1 MYRPFSTSTTTRCT
15 VSAWATALLAAAVS
29 ACDADADATP
39 ETGGTLFVDG
49 TERAGIVHRVEFGDD
64 PALPQMAR
72 NLGAG
77 VIAEDLDGDGHIDL
91 YFTNAAG
98 TASLWWNRGDG
109 TFERGDVA
117 PLAPDGTWGVA
128 AGAADIDNDGDRDV
142 LLVNRGPDRL
152 LLNEG
157 GRRFTDASDRLG
169 GTLDGT
175 GLGVQ
180 FGDLDGD
187 GRLDLFV
194 GGTSVGDAAI
204 VLDDGDASDDVF
216 VQWGKAPS
224 HLLWAEPDGSYL
236 DVTSRVGATGLP
248 EGNAFNGAMLD
259 LDADGDLDLYV
270 TQDTQGE
277 VLNLLYRNDGAA
289 EDGFVTLTDV
299 SASCNCQSPQAA
311 MGLGV
316 LDIDANGLPELYV
329 SNLIYAWPNRE
340 ALLFN
345 RGDLVF
351 QDVTEA
357 TGAASMDGW
366 TSIPVPSAASARAVS
381 WGITTLDVQNDT
393 LEDLFV
399 VYGELATDLA
409 ERPGSEPNPL
419 FLAGQPDALIRARG
433 DGHFETLADS
443 GLEDRGRGQ
452 AAVAADFDGDGCE
465 DVVVVNLD
473 GPTRLYRA
481 RCDSVG
487 TWIALDLQ
495 GTRSNRDA
503 IGARVKIEAGGRTQW
518 RYVHGCATSAHSCTP
533 KRVHV
538 GLGGAKRVDRVTIH
552 WPAGGTQVVS
562 NLDVNRRHAV
572 IEATSRETP
581 AR

>member
-1 MYRPFSTSTTTRCT
+1 MHGPSSSSTTHRRADAARAPTLIVLT
-15 VSAWATALLAAAVS
+15 VSACSGAVTS
-29 ACDADADATP
+29 PP
-39 ETGGTLFVDG
+39 EVGGTLFVDG
-49 TERAGIVHRVEFGDD
+49 TGRAGIVHRVDFGDD

-77 VIAEDLDGDGHIDL
+77 AVAEDLDGDGHIDL
-91 YFTNAAG
+91 FFTNAAG

-109 TFERGDVA
+109 TFERGDA
-117 PLAPDGTWGVA
+117 DSLAPRGTWGVA
-128 AGAADIDNDGDRDV
+128 AGAADIDNDGDRDL

-152 LLNEG
+152 LLNKG
-157 GRRFTDASDRLG
+157 GRRFTDVSDRLG
-169 GTLDGT
+169 GVLDGS

-187 GRLDLFV
+187 GRLDIFV
-194 GGTSVGDAAI
+194 GGTTVGDAAV
-204 VLDDGDASDDVF
+204 VLDDGDNSDDVF

-224 HLLWAEPDGSYL
+224 HLLWAQPDGSYL
-236 DVTSRVGATGLP
+236 DVTGRVGATGLP

-289 EDGFVTLTDV
+289 ADGFVTLTDV
-299 SASCNCQSPQAA
+299 SASCNCQSPRAA

-340 ALLFN
+340 VLLFN
-345 RGDLVF
+345 RGGMVF

-357 TGAASMDGW
+357 VGAASMDGW
-366 TSIPVPSAASARAVS
+366 TTAAAAPVGSARAVS
-381 WGITTLDVQNDT
+381 WGVTTLDVRNDT
-393 LEDLFV
+393 LEDIFV
-399 VYGELATDLA
+399 VYGELATDRA
-409 ERPGSEPNPL
+409 SRPGSKSNPL
-419 FLAGQPDALIRARG
+419 FIAGQPDALIAARG
-433 DGHFETLADS
+433 DGRFETLTDS
-443 GLEDRGRGQ
+443 GLEDTGRGQ
-452 AAVAADFDGDGCE
+452 ATVTADFDGDGCE

-481 RCDSVG
+481 RCVGVG
-487 TWIALDLQ
+487 TWVALDLQ
-495 GTRSNRDA
+495 GTVSNRDA

-538 GLGGAKRVDRVTIH
+538 GLGGATRVDRVTIH
-552 WPAGGTQVVS
+552 WPAGGTQAVS
-562 NLDVNRRHAV
+562 NLDVNRRHTV
-572 IEATSRETP
+572 VEATSRETP
-581 AR
+581 SP

>member
-1 MYRPFSTSTTTRCT
+1 VHGPFSARTTRRR
-15 VSAWATALLAAAVS
+15 
-29 ACDADADATP
+29 ADATKALLLLVLAACGDTAAAPP
-39 ETGGTLFVDG
+39 EVGGTLFVDG
-49 TERAGIVHRVEFGDD
+49 TERAGIVHRVDFGDD

-77 VIAEDLDGDGHIDL
+77 AIAEDLDGDGHIDL
-91 YFTNAAG
+91 FFTNAVG
-98 TASLWWNRGDG
+98 PASLWWNRGDG
-109 TFERGDVA
+109 TFERGDSEA
-117 PLAPDGTWGVA
+117 LAPAGTWGVA
-128 AGAADIDNDGDRDV
+128 AGAADIDNDGDRDL

-157 GRRFTDASDRLG
+157 DRRFTDVSERLG
-169 GTLDGT
+169 GVLDGT

-187 GRLDLFV
+187 GRLDIFV
-194 GGTSVGDAAI
+194 GGTRVGDAAI
-204 VLDDGDASDDVF
+204 VLDDGDNSDDDF

-224 HLLWAEPDGSYL
+224 HLLWAQPDGSYL
-236 DVTSRVGATGLP
+236 DVTDRVGATGLP
-248 EGNAFNGAMLD
+248 EGNAFHGAMLD

-277 VLNLLYRNDGAA
+277 ILNLLYRNDGAA
-289 EDGFVTLTDV
+289 ADGFVTLTDV
-299 SASCNCQSPQAA
+299 SASCNCESPQAA

-345 RGDLVF
+345 RGGMVF

-357 TGAASMDGW
+357 VGAASMDGW
-366 TSIPVPSAASARAVS
+366 TSTPASPAASARAVS
-381 WGITTLDVQNDT
+381 WGVTTLDARNDT
-393 LEDLFV
+393 LEDVFV

-409 ERPGSEPNPL
+409 ARPGSKSNPL
-419 FLAGQPDALIRARG
+419 FIAGQPDALIEARG
-433 DGHFETLADS
+433 DGRFETLTGS
-443 GLEDRGRGQ
+443 GLEDTGRGQ
-452 AAVAADFDGDGCE
+452 AAVTADFGGDGCE

-473 GPTRLYRA
+473 GPTRFYRA
-481 RCDSVG
+481 RCQGVG

-495 GTRSNRDA
+495 GTASNRDA
-503 IGARVKIEAGGRTQW
+503 IGARVKIEAAGRTQW

-538 GLGGAKRVDRVTIH
+538 GLGGATLVDRITIH
-552 WPAGGTQVVS
+552 WPAGGTQVVQ
-562 NLDVNRRHAV
+562 NLEVNRRHAV
-572 IEATSRETP
+572 IETTSRETP
-581 AR
+581 TR